1 MMRHIWIA
9 GALASVL
16 TAAPSFAAEPTS
28 SVFYGVQVEQF
39 EVRKQDGAEVLAWD
53 FDATIGTDELKGVIR
68 SEAEY
73 DFRGNE
79 FETLE
84 IQLRGAV
91 PVSPFF
97 DAIAGIRL
105 DASEGERRVDGVI
118 GIHGLA
124 EQWVEV
130 DLDLFVSRDPSVRFE
145 AEYEG
150 LITNRITFV
159 PSIEIEVPL
168 TNDDTREFGA
178 FGPIIEVGARLSYDV
193 VDRAFSPYIGIH
205 YEFALGETADT
216 IRAGGGDTDALF
228 VLVGV
233 RMMF

>member
-1 MMRHIWIA
+1 MRYLWIA
-9 GALASVL
+9 GALAPVI
-16 TAAPSFAAEPTS
+16 TAGPVIAAEPTS
-28 SVFYGVQVEQF
+28 SVFYGVQVEQL

-53 FDATIGTDELKGVIR
+53 FDATIGTDEIKGVIR

-73 DFRGNE
+73 DFREDE

-84 IQLRGAV
+84 IQLRGAM

-105 DASEGERRVDGVI
+105 DASEGESRADGVI
-118 GIHGLA
+118 GFHGLA

-130 DLDLFVSRDPSVRFE
+130 DLDLFVSDDPSIRFE

-159 PSIEIEVPL
+159 PSIEVELPL
-168 TNDDTREFGA
+168 TNDASREFGA
-178 FGPIIEVGARLSYDV
+178 FGPIIEIGARLSYDV
-193 VDRAFSPYIGIH
+193 IDRAFSPYIGVH
-205 YEFALGETADT
+205 YEFALGETADA
-216 IRAGGGDTDALF
+216 IRAGGGDTDAFF
-228 VLVGV
+228 VVAGA

>member
-1 MMRHIWIA
+1 
-9 GALASVL
+9 
-16 TAAPSFAAEPTS
+16 
-28 SVFYGVQVEQF
+28 VFYGVQVEQL

-53 FDATIGTDELKGVIR
+53 FDATIGTDEIKGVIR

-73 DFRGNE
+73 DFREDE

-84 IQLRGAV
+84 IQLRGAM

-105 DASEGERRVDGVI
+105 DASEGESRADGVI
-118 GIHGLA
+118 GFHGLA

-130 DLDLFVSRDPSVRFE
+130 DLDLFVSDDPSIRFE

-159 PSIEIEVPL
+159 PSIEVELPL
-168 TNDDTREFGA
+168 TNDASREFGA
-178 FGPIIEVGARLSYDV
+178 FGPIIEIGARLSYDV
-193 VDRAFSPYIGIH
+193 IDRAFSPYIGVH
-205 YEFALGETADT
+205 YEFALGETADA
-216 IRAGGGDTDALF
+216 IRAGGGDTDAFF
-228 VLVGV
+228 VVAGA

>member
-1 MMRHIWIA
+1 MMKYLWVV
-9 GALASVL
+9 GAMAP
-16 TAAPSFAAEPTS
+16 TFGADAALAAEPVS
-28 SVFYGVQVEQF
+28 SVFYGFQAEQF
-39 EVRKQDGAEVLAWD
+39 ELRKQGGEDVLAWD
-53 FDATIGTDELKGVIR
+53 FDAIVGTDELKGVIR

-73 DFRGNE
+73 DLRGDE

-97 DAIAGIRL
+97 DAIAGLRM
-105 DASEGERRVDGVI
+105 DASEGDSRADGVI
-118 GIHGLA
+118 GFHGLA
-124 EQWVEV
+124 PQWFEI
-130 DLDLFVSRDPSVRFE
+130 DLDLFVSRDPSLRFE

-150 LITNRITFV
+150 LITNRITLV
-159 PSIEIEVPL
+159 PSIEVEVPL
-168 TNDDTREFGA
+168 TNDASREFGA

-193 VDRAFSPYIGIH
+193 VDRVFSPYIGVH
-205 YEFALGETADT
+205 YEFALGETADA

-228 VLVGV
+228 AVIGA

>member
-1 MMRHIWIA
+1 MVRYMLIA
-9 GALASVL
+9 GAFTPVL
-16 TAAPSFAAEPTS
+16 TAGVALAAEPAS
-28 SVFYGVQVEQF
+28 SVFFGAQVEQF
-39 EVRKQDGAEVLAWD
+39 EVRKQNGEDVLAWD

-73 DFRGNE
+73 DLRGDE

-105 DASEGERRVDGVI
+105 DASDGARRADGVI

-124 EQWVEV
+124 QQWVEV
-130 DLDLFVSRDPSVRFE
+130 DLDLFVSRDPSMRFE

-150 LITNRITFV
+150 LITNRITLV
-159 PSIEIEVPL
+159 PSIEVELPL
-168 TNDDTREFGA
+168 TNDASREFGA
-178 FGPIIEVGARLSYDV
+178 FGPIIEVGARLGYDLI
-193 VDRAFSPYIGIH
+193 DRAFSPYIGVH
-205 YEFALGETADT
+205 YEVALGETADA
-216 IRAGGGDTDALF
+216 IRAGGGDTGALF
-228 VLVGV
+228 AVIGA

>member
-1 MMRHIWIA
+1 MMKYIWIA
-9 GALASVL
+9 GVFAPVL
-16 TAAPSFAAEPTS
+16 TAGAAIAAEPTS
-28 SVFYGVQVEQF
+28 SVFYGVQVEQL
-39 EVRKQDGAEVLAWD
+39 EVRKQGGAEVLAWD
-53 FDATIGTDELKGVIR
+53 FDATIGTDEIKGVIR

-73 DFRGNE
+73 DLRGDE

-97 DAIAGIRL
+97 DVIAGIRL
-105 DASEGERRVDGVI
+105 DASEGASRADGVI
-118 GIHGLA
+118 GFHGLA
-124 EQWVEV
+124 QQWVEV
-130 DLDLFVSRDPSVRFE
+130 DLDLFVSSDPSIRFE

-159 PSIEIEVPL
+159 PSIEVELPL
-168 TNDDTREFGA
+168 TNDASREFGA

-193 VDRAFSPYIGIH
+193 IDRAFSPYIGVH
-205 YEFALGETADT
+205 YEFALGETADA
-216 IRAGGGDTDALF
+216 IRAGGGDTDAFF
-228 VLVGV
+228 VVAGA